1 MIPNNLMTRRMTW
14 KFWCNNISNFIDY
27 RFWLGSRMHTRNVMS
42 FHEKNGSSKHCWIP
56 CFFLLKMITKSDC
69 RVGIVLLPMPINI
82 SCKRKS
88 SIHPLLGPS

>member
-1 MIPNNLMTRRMTW
+1 MRKMVVASIVEFL
-14 KFWCNNISNFIDY
+14 
-27 RFWLGSRMHTRNVMS
+27 V
-42 FHEKNGSSKHCWIP
+42 
-56 CFFLLKMITKSDC
+56 FFLLKMITKSDC